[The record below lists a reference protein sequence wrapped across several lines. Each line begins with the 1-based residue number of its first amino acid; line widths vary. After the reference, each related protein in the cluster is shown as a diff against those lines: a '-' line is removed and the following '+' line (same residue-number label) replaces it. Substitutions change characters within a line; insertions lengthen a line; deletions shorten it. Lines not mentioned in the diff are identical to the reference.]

1 MPPASPPLCG
11 RHGVVERR
19 PTVDSRFVLA
29 CTIVAR
35 NYLAHAR
42 VLAASFLEHHPDG
55 HVDILLLDEPDYEG
69 QRAAEPFSIT
79 SPYEIGLERAEF
91 HRMAMMYTT
100 LELATAVKPW
110 FLRTV
115 LDRVDGEVLYLDPD
129 MLVLGSL
136 PDVFASIR
144 ESSIALTPHLIHP
157 VESDEQELDE
167 TAILYA
173 GIFNLGF
180 IGVSNEAGGFLDWW
194 SRRLRRDCI
203 VDIQHARFVDQRW
216 VDLTVGM
223 FRPSILRDP
232 GLNVAHWNVAQRDLS
247 HRGGVWYADGVPLR
261 LYHFSGFDPDR
272 PDVLSKHQSV
282 NPRIVPSASRALSRL
297 HEDYGGRLQRAGY
310 ARVRGL
316 PFRFEQFS
324 DGTAITPAARRAYR
338 SRVIRLEQDSVS
350 TPDPFFPAAEPR
362 RGVNIVGYL
371 RAELGVGEAARQL
384 ATAMRLAEIP
394 VSSTAVSSTQNRQQ
408 HPFDDEADVLYDVN
422 LLCVNADQLPD
433 VAKTLGDELFRGRYS
448 IGIWFWEVD
457 VFPPA
462 MRAAQEYVDEVWV
475 ASEHVAR
482 ALRPALDVP
491 VSVYPVSI
499 ESPAPVTIGRAE
511 LGLPEDRTVFLFTF
525 DFASVL
531 ERKNPLGLIN
541 AYQRAFGPADGAHLV
556 VKSINGHLYPEG
568 LERVVAAAAG
578 RHDISVVDEY
588 YDVGRSVAL
597 VGLCDCY
604 VSLHRSE
611 GLGLGMLEAMAHG
624 RPVIATGYSGNLAFM
639 NSENSFL
646 VPFDLVPVPAGSG
659 PYTEDARWAEP
670 DLDAA
675 AGMMRG
681 VVSDPERASAI
692 GARAKS
698 DVERLH
704 SPARAGGLVADRLA
718 RIRASGWWDD
728 PRSVSSRRASEIA
741 RGMSGEV
748 DIAST
753 SVLAPPAPWGW
764 LFPPSRLW
772 PLRVVRRVLNRVL
785 LPYTSAQYHFG
796 RSVSRMLARLEHREG
811 DLAGALE
818 AVQSRLD
825 RHAAS
830 VSLST
835 IVALEGRDADLAGA
849 IEATQRD
856 QQRGFSAVDGTLY
869 EPPYMADRAV
879 LETRDEAGRRTIGFR
894 GGLKRA
900 DGVYASFEDIFRG
913 PEEFIR
919 ERQRVY
925 VELLGSSAPVL
936 DVGCGRGEMLD
947 LLRDHRVPATGIDL
961 DPAMVERCVRKG
973 HDVQQADALAY
984 LAEREPGAFGAIFAA
999 QFVEHLNHPHLTDFL
1014 RLAHARLTSGGRLV
1028 AETVNPHSI
1037 PALRTFSVDP
1047 THRTPLFPEVLVTLC
1062 GLHGFVD
1069 AYVVFPHGSG
1079 DLDADLRSQGEYA
1092 VVARRG

>member
-1 MPPASPPLCG
+1 MSDSDHEPVG
-11 RHGVVERR
+11 RVCSAALDCGVVR
-19 PTVDSRFVLA
+19 V

-42 VLAASFLEHHPDG
+42 VLAASFLEHHPAG
-55 HVDILLLDEPDYEG
+55 HVDVLLLDDVDYEG
-69 QRAAEPFSIT
+69 QRADEPFSIT
-79 SPYEIGLERAEF
+79 SPYEIGLERTEF

-110 FLRTV
+110 FLRTL
-115 LDRVDGEVLYLDPD
+115 LDRIDGEVLYLDPD

-136 PDVFASIR
+136 PDVFDSIR

-157 VESDEQELDE
+157 LEPDGREPDE
-167 TAILYA
+167 TAILNA

-180 IGVSNEAGGFLDWW
+180 IGVSNDAGEFLDWW
-194 SRRLRRDCI
+194 SRRLSRECI

-216 VDLTVGM
+216 VDLAVGM

-232 GLNVAHWNVAQRDLS
+232 GLNVAHWNLPQRDLS
-247 HRGGVWYADGVPLR
+247 HRGGMWYANGVPLR

-272 PDVLSKHQSV
+272 PEVLSKHQGV
-282 NPRIVPSASRALSRL
+282 DPRIAPSATRALARL
-297 HEDYGGRLQRAGY
+297 YEDYGGRLQRAGY
-310 ARVRGL
+310 ARVRAL
-316 PFRFEQFS
+316 PFRFERFS
-324 DGTAITPAARRAYR
+324 DGTTITPAARRTYR

-350 TPDPFFPAAEPR
+350 APDPFFPGAEPR

-384 ATAMRLAEIP
+384 ATAMRAAKIR
-394 VSSTAVSSTQNRQQ
+394 VSSTAVSSTQNRQE
-408 HPFDDEADVLYDVN
+408 HPFEEEADVLYDVN
-422 LLCVNADQLPD
+422 LLCVNADQLPA
-433 VAKTLGDELFRGRYS
+433 VANSLGDELFEGRYS
-448 IGIWFWEVD
+448 IGVWFWEVD

-462 MRAAQEYVDEVWV
+462 MLAAQEFVDEVWV
-475 ASEHVAR
+475 ASEHVAG
-482 ALRPALDVP
+482 ALRAALDVP
-491 VSVYPVSI
+491 VTVYPVSI
-499 ESPAPVTIGRAE
+499 ESPAPITLGRAD
-511 LGLPEDRTVFLFTF
+511 LGLPEDRSVFLFTF

-531 ERKNPLGLIN
+531 ERKNPLGLIE
-541 AYQRAFGPADGAHLV
+541 AYRKAFAPEDGAQLV
-556 VKSINGHLYPEG
+556 VKSINGHLYAEG

-578 RHDISVVDEY
+578 RHDITVVDDY
-588 YDVGRSVAL
+588 YTMEQNAAL

-611 GLGLGMLEAMAHG
+611 GLGLGMLEAMANR

-639 NSENSFL
+639 NSENSYL
-646 VPFDLVPVPAGSG
+646 VPYELVPVPFGLEPYPAG
-659 PYTEDARWAEP
+659 ARWADP

-675 AGMMRG
+675 AAMMRD
-681 VVSDPERASAI
+681 VLRDPGRASAI
-692 GARAKS
+692 GARAKA

-704 SPARAGGLVADRLA
+704 SPAGAGTFVADRLA
-718 RIRASGWWDD
+718 RIRASGWCDD
-728 PRSVSSRRASEIA
+728 PGSVSSRRASEIA
-741 RGMSGEV
+741 RRMSGDV

-753 SVLAPPAPWGW
+753 SVVAPPAPWGW

-772 PLRVVRRVLNRVL
+772 PLRAVRRVLNRLL
-785 LPYTSAQYHFG
+785 LPYTSAQYDFG
-796 RSVSRMLARLEHREG
+796 RSVSRMLAGLEHRDG
-811 DLAGALE
+811 DLAGTLE

-825 RHAAS
+825 RHAAR
-830 VSLST
+830 VSPST
-835 IVALEGRDADLAGA
+835 IDALEGRDADLAGA

-856 QQRGFSAVDGTLY
+856 QERGFSAVDGTLH

-879 LETRDEAGRRTIGFR
+879 LETTDAAGRRAIGFR
-894 GGLKRA
+894 GGLKHA

-925 VELLGSSAPVL
+925 VELLRARTPVL

-947 LLRDHRVPATGIDL
+947 LLRDHDIAASGVDL
-961 DPAMVERCVRKG
+961 DPGMVERCVRKG
-973 HDVQQADALAY
+973 HDVSQADALIH
-984 LAEREPGAFGAIFAA
+984 LAERGPGAFGAIFAA
-999 QFVEHLNHPHLTDFL
+999 QFIEHLDYAQLTEFM
-1014 RLAHARLTSGGRLV
+1014 RLAHASLAPGGRLV

-1037 PALRTFSVDP
+1037 PALRTFWVDP
-1047 THRTPLFPEVLVTLC
+1047 THRTPLFPEVVVTLC

-1079 DLDADLRSQGEYA
+1079 DLEADRRSQGEYA
-1092 VVARRG
+1092 VVAQRT